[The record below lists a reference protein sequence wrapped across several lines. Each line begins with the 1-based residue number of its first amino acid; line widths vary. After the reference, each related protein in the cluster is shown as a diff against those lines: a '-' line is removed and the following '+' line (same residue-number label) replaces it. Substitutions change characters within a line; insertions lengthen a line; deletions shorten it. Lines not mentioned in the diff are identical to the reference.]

1 MPASQPHPEAAPQH
15 RFPHHLLR
23 IIPGMVLA
31 LAIGTLSLWL
41 AGQPL
46 LARYRIDPLMLA
58 IIIGIAS
65 GALLGEH
72 LPKSIEPGV
81 GTAQHRLLNLGIL
94 LYGARI
100 SLTSIA
106 SIGLTGLLLDLFIVV
121 STLGL
126 GIFLGQRVLG
136 MDRDTSLLLGF
147 GNAICGVAAILAL
160 ARMIHA
166 EHSKIAAAIA
176 VIILF
181 STLEIFLDPWLYHH
195 FLSYLGPSG
204 FGTLVGATVPA
215 VGQVLAISGSIGHA
229 TTGVAIVVKLGRVI
243 MLAPA
248 LLLLGWWLRR
258 QQNHPHQVKVHLPWF
273 AFGFVALSGLISL
286 YPLAPGIHHLV
297 ISVDDLLLGGAM
309 AAIGLETRVSKVRA
323 LGRRPLL
330 LGILLTSWLFLAGL
344 LGLYWIG

>member
-1 MPASQPHPEAAPQH
+1 MPVSQPHPEVALQH
-15 RFPHHLLR
+15 SIPHHLLR
-23 IIPGMVLA
+23 IIPGLALA
-31 LAIGTLSLWL
+31 LAIGALSLWL
-41 AGQPL
+41 ARQPL
-46 LARYRIDPLMLA
+46 LVRYRVDPLMLA
-58 IIIGIAS
+58 IVIGIAI
-65 GALLGEH
+65 GALLGER
-72 LPKSIEPGV
+72 LPQHIEPGV
-81 GTAQHRLLNLGIL
+81 GIAQHRLLNLGIL

-100 SLTSIA
+100 SLTAIA
-106 SIGLTGLLLDLFIVV
+106 GIGLTGLLLDAFIVV

-126 GIFLGQRVLG
+126 GIFLGRRVLG
-136 MDRDTSLLLGF
+136 LDRDTSLLLGF

-176 VIILF
+176 VVILL
-181 STLEIFLDPWLYHH
+181 STLEIFFDPWLYHH
-195 FLSYLGPSG
+195 FLGYLGPSG

-215 VGQVLAISGSIGHA
+215 VGQVLAIGDSIGHT

-248 LLLLGWWLRR
+248 LLVLGWWLRR
-258 QQNHPHQVKVHLPWF
+258 HQDHPHQVRVQLPWF

-286 YPLAPGIHHLV
+286 YPLTPGIHHLV
-297 ISVDDLLLGGAM
+297 ASGDDLLLGGAM
-309 AAIGLETRVSKVRA
+309 AAIGLETRISKVRA

-330 LGILLTSWLFLAGL
+330 LGILLTGWLFLVGM